1 MGTFRLLFVC
11 IFYTLLVT
19 LPFTPEKVNAEI
31 CYEPLSVDDPT
42 SVDGTKEK
50 SNNGKK
56 GGNGNLGK
64 KSDGEISTQHY
75 CNYPTPT
82 APTPTKPGTPSV
94 STVNSTSGTYSVSW
108 AASNYMDTSGTGQW
122 GYELQ
127 EYKNGAVARTI
138 IVSPSSTSYSISN
151 NPDGNYQYRV
161 RGCNMDL
168 NTGVTTCS
176 SYSSTSNINYV
187 RHKPS
192 TPVKPADKNSTT
204 GSYSISWS
212 KPSGTVTHYL
222 LQERLSGQ
230 AWPSTAINTSS
241 TSRSYSGKANNT
253 QWEYRVRACNQFSW
267 ACSSYSSNNT
277 VKVRFKPSTPAKPG
291 NINNTTGSYTV
302 SWIKPSGTV
311 GYYYVQERIEGG
323 TWDDVG
329 SVSGSSATK
338 VTTTSISVTG
348 KSNNT
353 NWEYRVKAC
362 NNENWAC
369 SSYSSTNLVK
379 VRFKPAKPNVPS
391 VPAGEVKGSFDVSW
405 TKPTGTVTFYDVIEY
420 NNYDTGYDLVAN
432 NLNATKLTIDNKVDG
447 KYRYRVRACNDFAC
461 SSYSGYSSEVYVLQA
476 LGNSQPASGPA
487 RYTLSQHGGVPAQNS
502 SSDEVGAIAGEF
514 RVNESGQATYNIPIY
529 IPTGRAGV
537 KPQVSIAYSSQGG
550 PGILGLGW
558 NLSAGS
564 AITRC
569 RQTDELDGNEKGVTL
584 SYSDR
589 FCLDGQRLILE
600 SGEYGK
606 NGSTYRTEIASQTKV
621 IAKGTAGNGP
631 SYFEVYRKDGSLS
644 YYGNTADSQLRA
656 NSVNTVDG
664 TSVNTTVLETVLVWS
679 QSQYIDNPYL
689 ASSNEINYEYDEQEN
704 FGEQKLKKISYSPN
718 NEIEFVYG
726 RNFIQGGM
734 GVGGYQRNSKKL
746 TQIIVRDGVNEV
758 RKYDFGYKTKEV
770 TIYDEIDDGVF
781 GDPLHTYITDDYP
794 LRLLSI
800 TESAK
805 ADTGN
810 WVSRQP
816 TTFEWQD
823 SSTGYDQAT
832 NSTAFGQKFAW
843 FAIGGKVYDGNFQFG
858 DVNGDG
864 NQDLILAKKSN
875 EQISFYVAKSK
886 GTNSDVTGGSYV
898 EQSCTVNIGEQK
910 PKADDF
916 TWGLIDFNGDGLSD
930 LFTTDY
936 VTTNTYAIK
945 VFPGQS
951 NGCFSTASIVSGIT
965 STSHEV
971 ARPQDYNGD
980 GLPDILI
987 NNQAYTNNWSVI
999 SMQRTGDSIAPYKW
1013 INNTPVMFTGFEP
1026 LPNTSPG
1033 DGFVYSET
1041 IGMKKHKVSDFNGD
1055 GRVDLVA
1062 NREVTR
1068 RYTCNQLEPLTCTE
1082 TISSGDYAFTS
1093 EGNGVFKKLYV
1104 LPSGVKKD
1112 DDGNRIDQFVDING
1126 DGLADYLYKSSSDNY
1141 WYFRLSTGKK
1151 LLAAKKIIGL
1161 GTTAYPSFTDYN
1173 HDGRLDI
1180 AFNKDSKLHI
1190 LPGIESGF
1198 NGTPTN
1204 TNLHLGSGNVVSTFS
1219 DVNGDG
1225 IQEHIRFEMEG
1236 SQDSIRV
1243 DKPNHPNNTHR
1254 YVIKKFENGM
1264 GNVTNVT
1271 YRPLTYSNIYTNAI
1285 GSAALNWGAN
1295 DYCGGGTQAKR
1306 DACSP
1311 VFDMNGPMYV
1321 VSQAT
1326 SSSPTKQNPSATAGV
1341 SYKYGKARMQ
1351 AKGRGFL
1358 GFEWLET
1365 TDLQT
1370 QIKTK
1375 TTYRQDYPFIGSPEK
1390 TVTTYNGTVL
1400 SEAINYWQKKLIT
1413 LANGNRIRFP
1423 YLLRSAEAKWSLNTG
1438 GGSSFVSE
1446 TLTESIYDNFGNVTK
1461 ITNVQ
1466 SATRQYNHISGIP
1479 DLSTISGLTK
1489 TVTVNTYNDNI
1500 TKWQLGRLTQAT
1512 VTHSRQGQ
1520 PDVIRTS
1527 AFEYDPATGF
1537 LLKEIIEPGSSD
1549 PSKNLTT
1556 VYRYD
1561 SFGNITLKRT
1571 CSMHVSSCE
1580 TSGQADDSNPY
1591 HVNRWTKTVYDTAGR
1606 YPVKTTNAFGQ
1617 TTSEILARNELGQ
1630 PTQIKGING
1639 AVTHKGYGAFGHNY
1653 FTFSPDGSWS
1663 QETKFLCASNCP
1675 SVAVYGVKTVN
1686 ATGGKSYVYYDALGR
1701 EVQKAGV
1708 HFNGNYVVSET
1719 EYNVRGLPIRAT
1731 EPEIQSS
1738 YNSSPGGLYSTTTSY
1753 DVLGRPEVIN
1763 NPDGGQTYL
1772 NYYLNQTITTNPL
1785 QQTKKEYFD
1794 ASGKVTRVDDTQGNS
1809 ITYEYTATGE
1819 LKTLKFNGQTQ
1830 SAMTYD
1836 SMGRK
1841 VSMWDADKGGA
1852 NGKSWTYA
1860 YNALGELVLQTD
1872 AKGQTI
1878 ETFRDT
1884 MGRTIKRIDRNASGT
1899 ITGDQRWTYNNST
1912 SASSYGIG
1920 QLIEEKD
1927 LKTGYQMIP
1936 GYDDIGRVTD
1946 TQTYIDGQLYI
1957 ASTVYDKYGRVFQ
1970 TFDAASSEFANAG
1983 VRNVYNQYGYLKATY
1998 DARVVPAENNHLRK
2012 VVSMDARGNV
2022 TSEIYGNGVVTT
2034 RTHYPATGRIK
2045 TILSTKGSIRVQQ
2058 LEYYWDYLGNL
2069 TRREEL
2075 DSVTNE
2081 LIAED
2086 FTYDSLNRLLS
2097 ASHPNESMTLSYDAG
2112 GNILSKS
2119 GVGSYTYGGT
2129 CNGVTA
2135 GPHAV
2140 TNAGGKSYCYDS
2152 NGNMLSGD
2160 GRTMI
2165 YSTFDKLTKVTK
2177 GAHTT
2182 EFEYAPSRSR
2192 FKRVDTDKDGVITT
2206 THYAGNVE
2214 VIKSSNKNFTTYRR
2228 NLGGVLLE
2236 ERTNGSKQIHY
2247 LHTDHLGSTDVI
2259 TDFAGDV
2266 IQQFSFNAF
2275 GEQRSAVDWRTYLTS
2290 PDIYL
2295 SPASNALTSR
2305 GFTGHEQMD
2314 EVGLIHMNGRVY
2326 DPKLGRFIQ
2335 ADPHIQSPSDTQS
2348 LNRYSYVKNNP
2359 LSYTDPT
2366 GYFFKKIH
2374 KALKGIT
2381 RSIFKALGYEASS
2394 WIVRI
2399 GSLFCGPW
2407 APACAAAGTY
2417 EVNRAFGMSTN
2428 DALKAG
2434 VIAGVTTYAFTQ
2446 ANGAN
2451 VSLEQIVA
2459 DGVITAASYRNPRL
2473 GQALNYLYNGFD
2485 PKSLKNSTRN
2495 LVSAYGKTKASEEMA
2510 RFARKNGM
2518 TLQELNLYMQG
2529 ASFLGNE
2536 IVGTRFYQDFNQD
2549 GTNQQGIMGIL
2560 SRDID
2565 NGALI
2570 TNEMLNRG
2578 VGLIF
2583 DVIDI
2588 ALGYQGIITASGY
2601 DFIRNGDSR
2610 NILYGHSLGTLDVST
2625 LVSRG
2630 FASSGK
2636 IYSLPFGNI
2645 APAGVDTTLG
2655 TFDIVNGGF
2664 FGKLFNPWG
2673 KMTECGNA
2681 WGICHTYFDNYKGH

>member
-19 LPFTPEKVNAEI
+19 LPFTSEKVYAEI

-42 SVDGTKEK
+42 AEDGTKEK

-56 GGNGNLGK
+56 GDNGKQGK
-64 KSDGEISTQHY
+64 KSDGDISTQHY
-75 CNYPTPT
+75 CNNPTPT
-82 APTPTKPGTPSV
+82 TPTPSKPGTPSV

-108 AASNYMDTSGTGQW
+108 AASSDMQTSGYQAW
-122 GYELQ
+122 GYDLQ
-127 EYKNGAVARTI
+127 EYRNGTVVRNIQVPPT
-138 IVSPSSTSYSISN
+138 STSYSVSG

-161 RGCNMDL
+161 KGCNNDL
-168 NTGVTTCS
+168 NSGLRTCS

-187 RHKPS
+187 RYKPS
-192 TPVKPADKNSTT
+192 RPAKPADKNSTT

-222 LQERLSGQ
+222 LQERKTGQ
-230 AWPSTAINTSS
+230 SWPSSSINTSS
-241 TSRSYSGKANNT
+241 TSRSFSGKANNT

-267 ACSSYSSNNT
+267 ACSSYSSNNI

-302 SWIKPSGTV
+302 SWTKPSGTV
-311 GYYYVQERIEGG
+311 GYYYVQERVVGG

-329 SVSGSSATK
+329 SVSGASATK

-348 KSNNT
+348 KANNT

-362 NNENWAC
+362 NNEDWAC
-369 SSYSSTNLVK
+369 SGYSSINLVK
-379 VRFKPAKPNVPS
+379 VRFKPAKPNAPS
-391 VPAGEVKGSFDVSW
+391 VPAGEVKDSFDVSW
-405 TKPTGTVTFYDVIEY
+405 TKPTGTVTFYDLIEY
-420 NNYDTGYDLVAN
+420 NNFDTGYDVAAN
-432 NLNATKLTIDNKVDG
+432 NLNATKLTINDKVDG

-476 LGNSQPASGPA
+476 FGNSQPASGPA
-487 RYTLSQHGGVPAQNS
+487 RYTLSQYGGVPAQNS

-529 IPTGRAGV
+529 IPAGRAGV

-558 NLSAGS
+558 NLSVGS

-569 RQTDELDGNEKGVTL
+569 RQTDELDGNEKGVSL

-606 NGSTYRTEIASQTKV
+606 NGSTYRTELASQTKV

-664 TSVNTTVLETVLVWS
+664 TSVNTTVLDTVLVWS

-689 ASSNEINYEYDEQEN
+689 ATSNEINYEYDEQEN

-781 GDPLHTYITDDYP
+781 GDPQHTYITDDYP
-794 LRLLSI
+794 LRLLSV

-805 ADTGN
+805 SDTGN

-823 SSTGYDQAT
+823 SATGYDQAT
-832 NSTAFGQKFAW
+832 NSTAFGQKYMFV
-843 FAIGGKVYDGNFQFG
+843 AIGGKVYDGNFQFG

-936 VTTNTYAIK
+936 VTTNSYAIK

-965 STSHEV
+965 STSHDV

-999 SMQRTGDSIAPYKW
+999 SMQRTGNSTAPYKW
-1013 INNTPVMFTGFEP
+1013 TDSRQIVFSGLDP
-1026 LPNTSPG
+1026 LPGTYPEYEEN
-1033 DGFVYSET
+1033 F
-1041 IGMKKHKVSDFNGD
+1041 IMKKHKVSDFNGD

-1062 NREVTR
+1062 SRHIVK
-1068 RYTCNQLEPLTCTE
+1068 RYTCNPAEPLTCTE
-1082 TISSGDYAFTS
+1082 FISNIEYAFTS
-1093 EGNGVFKKLYV
+1093 EGNGVFKKLYA

-1126 DGLADYLYKSSSDNY
+1126 DGLADYLYKKSSDNY

-1190 LPGIESGF
+1190 LPGTESGF
-1198 NGTPTN
+1198 YGTPTN

-1254 YVIKKFENGM
+1254 YIIKKFENGM
-1264 GNVTNVT
+1264 GNVTNVI
-1271 YRPLTYSNIYTNAI
+1271 YRPLPYSNLYTNAT
-1285 GSAALNWGAN
+1285 GSAALNWGASDN
-1295 DYCGGGTQAKR
+1295 CGGGTQVKR

-1423 YLLRSAEAKWSLNTG
+1423 YLLRSAEARWSLNTG

-1479 DLSTISGLTK
+1479 DLSTISGITK

-1520 PDVIRTS
+1520 PDVVRTS

-1549 PSKNLTT
+1549 PNKNLTT

-1571 CSMHVSSCE
+1571 CSIHVSSCE

-1639 AVTHKGYGAFGHNY
+1639 AVTHKGYGAFGHHY

-1701 EVQKAGV
+1701 EVQKAGI
-1708 HFNGNYVVSET
+1708 HFDGNYVVSET

-1884 MGRTIKRIDRNASGT
+1884 MGRAIKRIDRNASGT

-1912 SASSYGIG
+1912 STSSYGIG

-1970 TFDAASSEFANAG
+1970 AFDAASSEFANAG

-2160 GRTMI
+2160 GRTMV

-2192 FKRVDTDKDGVITT
+2192 YKRVDNDNEGVITT

-2214 VIKSSNKNFTTYRR
+2214 VIKKSNKSYTIYRR

-2236 ERTNGSKQIHY
+2236 ERTNGSKRIHY

-2266 IQQFSFNAF
+2266 KQQFSFNAF
-2275 GEQRSAVDWRTYLTS
+2275 GEQRSAIDWKTYLNS
-2290 PDIYL
+2290 PEIYL

-2366 GYFFKKIH
+2366 GYFFKKLWDEIRPFV
-2374 KALKGIT
+2374 AV
-2381 RSIFKALGYEASS
+2381 
-2394 WIVRI
+2394 IVGVI
-2399 GSLFCGPW
+2399 LTIYCGPCSQSVW
-2407 APACAAAGTY
+2407 GAMGAGAVSGAAGAAANGGNVVDGAVFGAFSGAAFY
-2417 EVNRAFGMSTN
+2417 GVGQAFGHQTLSPES
-2428 DALKAG
+2428 
-2434 VIAGVTTYAFTQ
+2434 VIAHGAVGGVMSELQ
-2446 ANGAN
+2446 G
-2451 VSLEQIVA
+2451 
-2459 DGVITAASYRNPRL
+2459 
-2473 GQALNYLYNGFD
+2473 
-2485 PKSLKNSTRN
+2485 
-2495 LVSAYGKTKASEEMA
+2495 GK
-2510 RFARKNGM
+2510 F
-2518 TLQELNLYMQG
+2518 
-2529 ASFLGNE
+2529 
-2536 IVGTRFYQDFNQD
+2536 
-2549 GTNQQGIMGIL
+2549 
-2560 SRDID
+2560 
-2565 NGALI
+2565 
-2570 TNEMLNRG
+2570 
-2578 VGLIF
+2578 
-2583 DVIDI
+2583 
-2588 ALGYQGIITASGY
+2588 
-2601 DFIRNGDSR
+2601 
-2610 NILYGHSLGTLDVST
+2610 GH
-2625 LVSRG
+2625 G
-2630 FASSGK
+2630 FASAGFTKGFSKQIGSFETIGGRTIAAAVVGGTSSKLGGGK
-2636 IYSLPFGNI
+2636 FSNGAITGAFSRLFNDEAGPVRERKKLEQAYAETEVTYTELKISSSSKYDARVIAAEYESLGMEY
-2645 APAGVDTTLG
+2645 
-2655 TFDIVNGGF
+2655 DIWAEEWVMSDPSIIIDIGAAWGSRTSMNLVNGDIATGPM
-2664 FGKLFNPWG
+2664 FGSKKGSLWGYASESGRLGAELSVEILG
-2673 KMTECGNA
+2673 KMNQTNVNTNVSFNAGFKPIGILERMAMFPEAVYRYLLDESGATHTERAG
-2681 WGICHTYFDNYKGH
+2681 K